1 MQRESRSNYILRKM
15 QEQRLDYSLNNEAI
29 INIKEENKILR
40 NNVKELQE
48 QVQSAYKR
56 IKELTINTNQMELDI

>member
-1 MQRESRSNYILRKM
+1 M
-15 QEQRLDYSLNNEAI
+15 QEQRLDYSSNNEVI

>member
-15 QEQRLDYSLNNEAI
+15 QEERLDYSSNNEVI

>member
-1 MQRESRSNYILRKM
+1 MQRESRSNYIVRKM
-15 QEQRLDYSLNNEAI
+15 QEERLDYSSNNEAI

>member
-15 QEQRLDYSLNNEAI
+15 QEQRLDYSSNNEAI

-56 IKELTINTNQMELDI
+56 IKELTINTNQMELDL

>member
-15 QEQRLDYSLNNEAI
+15 QEQRLDYSSNNEAI

-40 NNVKELQE
+40 NNVKE
-48 QVQSAYKR
+48 R
-56 IKELTINTNQMELDI
+56 IKELTINTNKMELDI

>member
-1 MQRESRSNYILRKM
+1 M
-15 QEQRLDYSLNNEAI
+15 QEERLDYSSNNEVI

>member
-15 QEQRLDYSLNNEAI
+15 QEQRLDYSSNNEAI

>member
-1 MQRESRSNYILRKM
+1 MQRESRSNYIVRKM
-15 QEQRLDYSLNNEAI
+15 QEERLDYSSNNEVI

>member
-15 QEQRLDYSLNNEAI
+15 QEQRLDYSSNNEAI

-48 QVQSAYKR
+48 QVC
-56 IKELTINTNQMELDI
+56 L

>member
-15 QEQRLDYSLNNEAI
+15 QEQRLDYSSNNEAI

-56 IKELTINTNQMELDI
+56 IKELTINMNQMELDI

>member
-1 MQRESRSNYILRKM
+1 M
-15 QEQRLDYSLNNEAI
+15 QEQRLDYTSNNEAI

>member
-15 QEQRLDYSLNNEAI
+15 QEQRLDYSSNNEVI

>member
-15 QEQRLDYSLNNEAI
+15 QEQRLDYSSNNEVI

-56 IKELTINTNQMELDI
+56 IKELTINMNQMELDI

>member
-1 MQRESRSNYILRKM
+1 MQRESRSNYIVRKM
-15 QEQRLDYSLNNEAI
+15 QEQRLDYSSNNEAI

>member
-15 QEQRLDYSLNNEAI
+15 QEQRLDYSSNNEAI

-48 QVQSAYKR
+48 QVNMS
-56 IKELTINTNQMELDI
+56 IKGINYNADLQI

>member
-15 QEQRLDYSLNNEAI
+15 QEQRLDYSSNNEAI

-40 NNVKELQE
+40 NNVKELQD

-56 IKELTINTNQMELDI
+56 IKELTINTNQMSLDI

>member
-1 MQRESRSNYILRKM
+1 M
-15 QEQRLDYSLNNEAI
+15 QEQRLDYSSNNEAI

>member
-1 MQRESRSNYILRKM
+1 M